1 MADFTVLKVVIVVF
15 LSVAIYNFLELNVQI
30 FTTFKRR
37 SGLYFW
43 SFLIAT
49 WGILFNSVGYLL
61 KHLEITKNG
70 NIHATIILIGWCS
83 MVSGQSVVLYSRLH
97 IVMHNAKKL
106 RAVLIMIITNAI
118 WLHIP
123 IIILVYGANSNNPGP
138 FQEGYSVYEKI
149 QLTVFVVQELIIS
162 GFYVYETSNL
172 LKLEKTIG
180 NKGTGIVLYHLIYV
194 NILVMLLDFSIV
206 GLEFRNLYEVQT
218 AWKPFVYSVKLKLE
232 FSILN
237 RLVDLTRSARS
248 GDSHSYSNAARSG
261 GLALGTLKTKNTLH
275 ERSVARGADRT
286 GGWEVRI
293 GCGGKGN
300 KDTLPDTVVKT
311 TEVKIQSHSRRRSD
325 TSLAESKTEILPEA
339 ATQDVHETER
349 GSASSV
355 SSDVAYGKYANPSW
369 Q

>member
-1 MADFTVLKVVIVVF
+1 MADLSVLKVVVVVF

-30 FTTFKRR
+30 FTIFKRR

-43 SFLIAT
+43 SFTIAT

-61 KHLEITKNG
+61 KHLEVTKNG

-97 IVMHNAKKL
+97 IVMHNARKL
-106 RAVLIMIITNAI
+106 RAVLIMIIANAI

-123 IIILVYGANSNNPGP
+123 IIILVYGSNSTNPGP
-138 FQEGYSVYEKI
+138 FQGPYSVYEKI

-162 GFYVYETSNL
+162 GLYVYETVNL
-172 LKLEKTIG
+172 LKLEDTIG
-180 NKGTGIVLYHLIYV
+180 NNGTRTVLYHLIYV
-194 NILVMLLDFSIV
+194 NILVILLDFSIV
-206 GLEFRNLYEVQT
+206 GLEFANLYEIQT
-218 AWKPFVYSVKLKLE
+218 AWKPLVYSAKLKLE

-248 GDSHSYSNAARSG
+248 GDSRSYSNAARSG
-261 GLALGTLKTKNTLH
+261 GLALGTMKTRNTLH
-275 ERSVARGADRT
+275 ERSVARGADQT
-286 GGWEVRI
+286 GEWEVHV
-293 GCGGKGN
+293 GGGKAN
-300 KDTLPDTVVKT
+300 SAALPSTVIKT
-311 TEVKIQSHSRRRSD
+311 TEVKIQSHSRRRSE

-339 ATQDVHETER
+339 ATHDGHEIER

-355 SSDVAYGKYANPSW
+355 SSDIAYGRFANSSW